1 MSIMPTGQSRRF
13 AMRRWPVSPDLP
25 FDARR
30 NDARLIAQRARAF
43 LNVVLDFVEDVLS
56 STLADLGGVGEGIL
70 HAVPDT
76 ARNYDTIPARPRHER
91 NLMAPYFATYRG
103 DCIAEGQECFWIP
116 GGRSGLELSRLGEIV
131 RPEGDD
137 GEQTE

>member
-43 LNVVLDFVEDVLS
+43 LNVVLDFVEDVL
-56 STLADLGGVGEGIL
+56 
-70 HAVPDT
+70 
-76 ARNYDTIPARPRHER
+76 R
-91 NLMAPYFATYRG
+91 
-103 DCIAEGQECFWIP
+103 
-116 GGRSGLELSRLGEIV
+116 SRLDFLVLLLRDDLQLFALFIALCCITRKGPSLCQV
-131 RPEGDD
+131 RRFIW
-137 GEQTE
+137 TACFSSA

>member
-1 MSIMPTGQSRRF
+1 MERRVI
-13 AMRRWPVSPDLP
+13 RDRLTPDYAALHP
-25 FDARR
+25 GYG
-30 NDARLIAQRARAF
+30 
-43 LNVVLDFVEDVLS
+43 LS

-116 GGRSGLELSRLGEIV
+116 GVRSGLELSRLGEIV